1 MMSSGLVNH
10 LTRVLGASGA
20 REFVDDCSFFESS
33 AGAAG
38 SVDII
43 GSAIPKEIDEEDE
56 EEAGLHLA
64 FRRLLAAICWCGKI
78 DSVPGLV
85 VFLVFGLICGKELE
99 EGKVTSTSSVSYGPG
114 SEITS

>member
-1 MMSSGLVNH
+1 MGVPSE
-10 LTRVLGASGA
+10 R
-20 REFVDDCSFFESS
+20 DD
-33 AGAAG
+33 
-38 SVDII
+38 
-43 GSAIPKEIDEEDE
+43 DEEDD

-64 FRRLLAAICWCGKI
+64 FRRVLAAICWCGKI
-78 DSVPGLV
+78 DLVPGLV

>member
-1 MMSSGLVNH
+1 MMSSGLVSH

-43 GSAIPKEIDEEDE
+43 GSAIPKEMTKRMR
-56 EEAGLHLA
+56 
-64 FRRLLAAICWCGKI
+64 RRLGFILHFGGFWRRFAGVEKSIQ
-78 DSVPGLV
+78 SLV
-85 VFLVFGLICGKELE
+85 LWSFWSLV
-99 EGKVTSTSSVSYGPG
+99 
-114 SEITS
+114 